1 MAEHV
6 PHGDDEPDWIVI
18 AQAEGVLSARD
29 HIGILEAATALR
41 TKAEALGV
49 PIDQFAQDL
58 VRPLRSGSGG
68 DA

>member
-6 PHGDDEPDWIVI
+6 RHEDDEPDWIVI
-18 AQAEGVLSARD
+18 AQAEGILSARN
-29 HIGILEAATALR
+29 HIDILEAATALR

-49 PIDQFAQDL
+49 PIDQFAHDL
-58 VRPLRSGSGG
+58 VRPKRSGSSG